1 MFVLEARASLA
12 LRDPMALQAEMG
24 EMGEMASKETPDLQA
39 PRAPREECQAFP
51 GVMGRKDHLAP
62 LVSVETKENLVKE
75 ALQGFQLLRMRSSKA
90 NSATSVFKSCS
101 QRESSVC
108 WVPC

>member
-1 MFVLEARASLA
+1 MPCIHVPFS
-12 LRDPMALQAEMG
+12 
-24 EMGEMASKETPDLQA
+24 LQA

-75 ALQGFQLLRMRSSKA
+75 ALQVSKVGKAGSGNMDTVSMRLSHE
-90 NSATSVFKSCS
+90 V
-101 QRESSVC
+101 
-108 WVPC
+108 